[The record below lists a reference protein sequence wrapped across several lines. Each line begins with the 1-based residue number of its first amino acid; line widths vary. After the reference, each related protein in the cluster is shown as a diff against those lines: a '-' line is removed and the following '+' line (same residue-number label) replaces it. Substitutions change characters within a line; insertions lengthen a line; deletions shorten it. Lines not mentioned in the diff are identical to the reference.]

1 MEKLMKILL
10 KKSIRVTLEDEKTNI
25 FIPFS
30 VPEGCGKIE
39 IDYSYSPKDLE
50 DEKRSRG
57 LIKENLIR
65 DGWDEIAEKGDYKE
79 FMPLKNLITLSLDSP
94 EGYVGAAHRQAS
106 QQHHE
111 ISEEFASVGF
121 DRVKITAGEWSLALN
136 LHAVVTDEACCE
148 IEVRGYE

>member
-1 MEKLMKILL
+1 MKILL
-10 KKSIRVTLEDEKTNI
+10 KKSIRVSPKEEKTNI

-30 VPEGCGKIE
+30 VPESIEKIE

-50 DEKRSRG
+50 DEKRSRV

-65 DGWDEIAEKGDYKE
+65 DGWDEIAQKGDYKE
-79 FMPLKNLITLSLDSP
+79 FMPLKNLITLSVDSP
-94 EGYVGAAHRQAS
+94 EGYVGAAHRQAP

-111 ISEEFASVGF
+111 ISEKFASVGF
-121 DRVKITAGEWSLALN
+121 DKLKITAGEWTLALN
-136 LHAVVTDEACCE
+136 LHAVVTDEVCCE